1 VRPVRHATIKDV
13 AAAAGV
19 SVGTASKA
27 LNGRGKLR
35 AETVSRV
42 LRAAEQLAFVPN
54 VLAQSLLAGR
64 SSSVALITPET
75 FGRLCLQVMLGAQD
89 VLEAQQLLV
98 LMGEIR
104 GDPGREQRYMETFS
118 ARQVDGLI
126 VASRRI
132 ESVQALRAS
141 PAIPVVHALGRP
153 AGEGVAVLPDVE
165 GGAHLA
171 AGHLLA
177 IGRRRIAHITGPE
190 RMPAARLQAR
200 GFGSALRTAGVDPC
214 GGVMYGEWTEPWGRE
229 AAGRLL
235 AARPDAVFCG
245 SDQIARGAA
254 DTLRA
259 LGRRIPDDVALVG
272 CGNWIPAALGALP
285 ELSSVDLC
293 LEEVG
298 RIAAGCLLAALAGEA
313 PRGVRRV
320 AARLV
325 IRRSSGGDGDRQPA
339 PETVTARQGAN
350 RAQVSRC
357 EQA

>member
-1 VRPVRHATIKDV
+1 VKATLRAPGEGAAGAHATLKEV

-27 LNGRGKLR
+27 LNGRGTLR
-35 AETVSRV
+35 AETRARV
-42 LRAAEQLAFVPN
+42 LRAVEQLAFVPN
-54 VLAQSLLAGR
+54 VLAQGLLTGR
-64 SSSVALITPET
+64 SFSVALITPER
-75 FGRLCLQVMLGAQD
+75 FGRQSQQVMLGAQN
-89 VLEAQQLLV
+89 VLGAEGIPV

-104 GDPGREQRYMETFS
+104 GDPGRERRYLETFS

-126 VASRRI
+126 VASRGI
-132 ESVQALRAS
+132 ESAQALRAG

-153 AGEGVAVLPDVE
+153 AGEGIAVLPDAE

-171 AGHLLA
+171 ARHLLA
-177 IGRRRIAHITGPE
+177 VGRRRIAHVTGPE
-190 RMPAARLQAR
+190 RVPAARLQAR
-200 GFGSALRTAGVDPC
+200 GFNSVLKTAGVDPC
-214 GGVMYGEWTEPWGRE
+214 HGVMYGEWSEPWGRE

-285 ELSSVDLC
+285 ELTSVDLC

-298 RIAAGCLLAALAGEA
+298 RVAAVRLLAALAGEA
-313 PRGVRRV
+313 PQGLHRV

-325 IRRSSGGDGDRQPA
+325 IRQSSGGG
-339 PETVTARQGAN
+339 G
-350 RAQVSRC
+350 
-357 EQA
+357 